1 MAFRINYN
9 YLASFTL
16 TQLHNTENKLN
27 KVVTQLS
34 SGRRIV
40 TAADDVSGYNIVQR
54 LTRVSKGIEQGIMNS
69 QDGMSLAQVALSAT
83 QQMIDNYQTVRQKA
97 LQAANETV
105 NPQERK
111 QIGIEIA
118 KIIEAMDRLAQ
129 QVDFNEFKLFQSAN
143 LSANGVHHNSFGYTV
158 EEDEFNKISQIIQY
172 VGSTVLS
179 YSNGSAERKVSA
191 LHIKI
196 YGKDYYLIKHDAFST
211 IDSDIKGAKSF
222 VVAGSLLNDGFTSA
236 DLTMSGFSHIASIVV
251 NSNNFTAS
259 VFANVYSYNSNY
271 TQVSGKITS
280 SDINH
285 FDELKNINY
294 SDFKTLSN
302 FINKNSIAIKDS
314 AGINIKL
321 YADTYQFMVQYGPEA
336 AAAKTSFGANGAG
349 DNRIFVATFTENVF
363 SNVLRLKIKDKNYQ
377 EIAEQ
382 LFSKYGFGSGATESK
397 ILDFANKVGQLI
409 NILSDRAADLG
420 STINQLQSIV
430 NFNEQAKTTIDES
443 TSRIRDVDFAKA
455 TAKFQKLQILMQSG
469 TAMLAQANQLPQYAL
484 RLVG

>member
-9 YLASFTL
+9 YLANFTL
-16 TQLHNTENKLN
+16 TQLHSTEKNLN

-105 NPQERK
+105 NPSERK

-143 LSANGVHHNSFGYTV
+143 LNANGVHHNSFGYVT
-158 EEDEFNKISQIIQY
+158 EQY
-172 VGSTVLS
+172 VGANNTITIDIF
-179 YSNGSAERKVSA
+179 SAESDTEAYEASA
-191 LHIKI
+191 VYIGNNAYILAYKGS
-196 YGKDYYLIKHDAFST
+196 YFLIKNIGTRLLSSELKASFKLSST
-211 IDSDIKGAKSF
+211 AGANAK
-222 VVAGSLLNDGFTSA
+222 
-236 DLTMSGFSHIASIVV
+236 
-251 NSNNFTAS
+251 
-259 VFANVYSYNSNY
+259 VFAEVLEYNSNY
-271 TQVSGKITS
+271 IEITDNLNSAIANDKLSYLYGK
-280 SDINH
+280 
-285 FDELKNINY
+285 EAA
-294 SDFKTLSN
+294 N
-302 FINKNSIAIKDS
+302 F
-314 AGINIKL
+314 

-336 AAAKTSFGANGAG
+336 AAGKTSFGANGTG
-349 DNRIFVATFTENVF
+349 DNRIFVAAFTENVF
-363 SNVLRLKIKDKNYQ
+363 SNILRIEIRNKNYQ
-377 EIAEQ
+377 EIANQ
-382 LFSKYGFGSGATESK
+382 LLSKYGFGEGAAESK
-397 ILDFANKVGQLI
+397 ILDFADKVGRLI
-409 NILSDRAADLG
+409 NVLSDRAADLG

-430 NFNEQAKTTIDES
+430 NFNEQAKTTIDEA

-455 TAKFQKLQILMQSG
+455 TAKFQQLQILMQSG

>member
-16 TQLHNTENKLN
+16 TQLHNTENNLN

-143 LSANGVHHNSFGYTV
+143 LSANGVHHNSFGYLV
-158 EEDEFNKISQIIQY
+158 ENDLFNITISAK
-172 VGSTVLS
+172 TTLD
-179 YSNGSAERKVSA
+179 YSNGTAVKTVSA
-191 LHIKI
+191 YKVDINGKTYYAVKI
-196 YGKDYYLIKHDAFST
+196 NSTDVDDNIPKGVYLVEST
-211 IDSDIKGAKSF
+211 ALD
-222 VVAGSLLNDGFTSA
+222 DGFTSA
-236 DLTMSGFSHIASIVV
+236 DLNTNNVLSNYANVIGMVLSYNANYISYSISNSKYLNYDNIESGHIAKV
-251 NSNNFTAS
+251 NTN
-259 VFANVYSYNSNY
+259 
-271 TQVSGKITS
+271 
-280 SDINH
+280 
-285 FDELKNINY
+285 
-294 SDFKTLSN
+294 
-302 FINKNSIAIKDS
+302 
-314 AGINIKL
+314 L

-409 NILSDRAADLG
+409 NVLSDRAADLG

>member
-9 YLASFTL
+9 YLANFTL
-16 TQLHNTENKLN
+16 TQLHGTEKNLN

-105 NPQERK
+105 NPSERK

-143 LSANGVHHNSFGYTV
+143 LNANGVHYNSFGYVAEQYAGAQKLTLELYSDSSDTTATTISAV
-158 EEDEFNKISQIIQY
+158 YIGNNAYIIEDSKNDF
-172 VGSTVLS
+172 
-179 YSNGSAERKVSA
+179 
-191 LHIKI
+191 
-196 YGKDYYLIKHDAFST
+196 YLIKGAVNNT
-211 IDSDIKGAKSF
+211 IMK
-222 VVAGSLLNDGFTSA
+222 A
-236 DLTMSGFSHIASIVV
+236 DLKSSYKFSANNAQQKFASILE
-251 NSNNFTAS
+251 
-259 VFANVYSYNSNY
+259 YNSKY
-271 TQVSGKITS
+271 VQITDALVSAISGNK
-280 SDINH
+280 
-285 FDELKNINY
+285 
-294 SDFKTLSN
+294 LSRIMNKVAAN
-302 FINKNSIAIKDS
+302 F
-314 AGINIKL
+314 
-321 YADTYQFMVQYGPEA
+321 YADTYQFMIQYGPEA
-336 AAAKTSFGANGAG
+336 AEGKTSFGANGTG

-363 SNVLRLKIKDKNYQ
+363 SNVLRIQVKDKNYQ
-377 EIAEQ
+377 EIAQE
-382 LFSKYGFGSGATESK
+382 LESKYGFGEGAAESK
-397 ILDFANKVGQLI
+397 ILDFADKVGRLI
-409 NILSDRAADLG
+409 NVLSDRAADLG

-430 NFNEQAKTTIDES
+430 NFNEQAKTTIDEA

-455 TAKFQKLQILMQSG
+455 TAKFQQLQILMQSG

>member
-9 YLASFTL
+9 YLANFTL
-16 TQLHNTENKLN
+16 TQLHSTEKNLN

-105 NPQERK
+105 NPSERK

-143 LSANGVHHNSFGYTV
+143 LNANGVHYNSFGYVAEQYAGAQKLTL
-158 EEDEFNKISQIIQY
+158 ELYSDSSDTKATPISAVY
-172 VGSTVLS
+172 VGNNAYIIEDSK
-179 YSNGSAERKVSA
+179 N
-191 LHIKI
+191 
-196 YGKDYYLIKHDAFST
+196 DFYLIKGAVNNTIMKDDLKASYKFTATDLSIVQKKFASILEYNSKYVQITDALLSAMKNKKLSY
-211 IDSDIKGAKSF
+211 IMNQ
-222 VVAGSLLNDGFTSA
+222 VVA
-236 DLTMSGFSHIASIVV
+236 
-251 NSNNFTAS
+251 NF
-259 VFANVYSYNSNY
+259 
-271 TQVSGKITS
+271 
-280 SDINH
+280 
-285 FDELKNINY
+285 
-294 SDFKTLSN
+294 
-302 FINKNSIAIKDS
+302 
-314 AGINIKL
+314 

-336 AAAKTSFGANGAG
+336 AEGKTSFGANGTG

-363 SNVLRLKIKDKNYQ
+363 SNILRIQVKDKNYQ
-377 EIAEQ
+377 EIAQE
-382 LFSKYGFGSGATESK
+382 LESKYGFGEGAAESK
-397 ILDFANKVGQLI
+397 ILDFADKVGRLI
-409 NILSDRAADLG
+409 NVLSDRAADLG

-430 NFNEQAKTTIDES
+430 NFNEQAKTTIDEA

-455 TAKFQKLQILMQSG
+455 TAKFQQLQILMQSG

>member
-9 YLASFTL
+9 YLANFTL
-16 TQLHNTENKLN
+16 TQLHSTESQLN

-54 LTRVSKGIEQGIMNS
+54 LTKVSKGIEQGIMNS

-105 NPQERK
+105 NPSERK
-111 QIGIEIA
+111 QIGVEIA

-143 LSANGVHHNSFGYTV
+143 LNANGVHYNSFGYKV
-158 EEDEFNKISQIIQY
+158 EGFTLAEKVVLNYSAGAAGSVGPTSAQISAYKIVGDNGDVFYLAKITSKVDSNFAGVSALALINAGALTDGILTSSDLKL
-172 VGSTVLS
+172 VGSTLEKTELASFLS
-179 YSNGSAERKVSA
+179 YNENLLAYQSTLGKVSITFTDFGKYSTA
-191 LHIKI
+191 LS
-196 YGKDYYLIKHDAFST
+196 GDF
-211 IDSDIKGAKSF
+211 
-222 VVAGSLLNDGFTSA
+222 A
-236 DLTMSGFSHIASIVV
+236 DLNG
-251 NSNNFTAS
+251 
-259 VFANVYSYNSNY
+259 
-271 TQVSGKITS
+271 
-280 SDINH
+280 
-285 FDELKNINY
+285 
-294 SDFKTLSN
+294 
-302 FINKNSIAIKDS
+302 
-314 AGINIKL
+314 
-321 YADTYQFMVQYGPEA
+321 DTYQFMVQYGPA
-336 AAAKTSFGANGAG
+336 AAAGKTSFGTNGTG
-349 DNRIFVATFTENVF
+349 DNRIFVATFTENIF
-363 SNVLRLKIKDKNYQ
+363 SNVLRIQIKDKNYQ
-377 EIAEQ
+377 EIAQQ
-382 LFSKYGFGSGATESK
+382 LFDKYGFGSGATESK

-409 NILSDRAADLG
+409 NVLSDRAADLG

-430 NFNEQAKTTIDES
+430 NFNEQAKTTIDEA

-455 TAKFQKLQILMQSG
+455 TAKFQQLQILMQSG

>member
-9 YLASFTL
+9 YLANFTL
-16 TQLHNTENKLN
+16 TQLHSTESQLN

-54 LTRVSKGIEQGIMNS
+54 LTKVSKGIEQGIMNS

-105 NPQERK
+105 NPSERK
-111 QIGIEIA
+111 QIGVEIA

-143 LSANGVHHNSFGYTV
+143 LSANGVHYNSFGYKV
-158 EEDEFNKISQIIQY
+158 EGFTLAEKVTLTYSTGSASKTLSAYKIIGDNGDVFYLVKFNSGVDADLGTSALGLINAGALADGVVTSNDIKV
-172 VGSTVLS
+172 VGSALEKTEL
-179 YSNGSAERKVSA
+179 AEF
-191 LHIKI
+191 L
-196 YGKDYYLIKHDAFST
+196 
-211 IDSDIKGAKSF
+211 
-222 VVAGSLLNDGFTSA
+222 
-236 DLTMSGFSHIASIVV
+236 
-251 NSNNFTAS
+251 
-259 VFANVYSYNSNY
+259 SYNSNLVNY
-271 TQVSGKITS
+271 ASTLGKVSITIKDFGKYSTAVSG
-280 SDINH
+280 
-285 FDELKNINY
+285 
-294 SDFKTLSN
+294 DFADLN
-302 FINKNSIAIKDS
+302 
-314 AGINIKL
+314 G
-321 YADTYQFMVQYGPEA
+321 DTYQFMVQYGPA
-336 AAAKTSFGANGAG
+336 AAAGKTSFGTNGTG
-349 DNRIFVATFTENVF
+349 DNRIFVATFTENIF
-363 SNVLRLKIKDKNYQ
+363 SNVLRIQVKDKNYQ

-409 NILSDRAADLG
+409 NVLSDRAADLG

-430 NFNEQAKTTIDES
+430 NFNEQAKTTIDEA

-455 TAKFQKLQILMQSG
+455 TAKFQQLQILMQSG